1 MPKAD
6 TDPRTN
12 DRAIKRLIAPTK
24 RELLSSRGM
33 PRTERSTEGPEWGIW
48 MEFLLSGRGKGE
60 KVEREIIRLGIGL
73 IPTGYLKS
81 VRAAPNLTANLQD
94 GFGTHK
100 NPSNCSLEQLQSLC
114 RSLGIERNKSN

>member
-33 PRTERSTEGPEWGIW
+33 PRTERSIEEPEWGIW

-73 IPTGYLKS
+73 IPAGYLKS
-81 VRAAPNLTANLQD
+81 GTAAPNLTGKCPRRLRYA
-94 GFGTHK
+94 
-100 NPSNCSLEQLQSLC
+100 
-114 RSLGIERNKSN
+114 